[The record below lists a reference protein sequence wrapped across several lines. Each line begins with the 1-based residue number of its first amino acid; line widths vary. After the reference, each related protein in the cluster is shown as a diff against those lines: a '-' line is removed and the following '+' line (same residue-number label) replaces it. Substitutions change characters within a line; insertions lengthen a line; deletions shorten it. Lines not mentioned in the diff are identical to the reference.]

1 MSSPSIPSPFIIN
14 VPDSVLRD
22 LADRRPRPRLP
33 QRTAARGRPAP
44 PAPATTGGKPKIH
57 DG

>member
-33 QRTAARGRPAP
+33 QRTAAPWQAGAP
-44 PAPATTGGKPKIH
+44 SACHYRRQAKDP
-57 DG
+57 